1 MKTEN
6 KYWLYLEPYS
16 FVFSGA
22 NGSLVYNTL
31 NGEVIGFPMNTPM
44 QSVVNGLLDV
54 TNGYCVPIES
64 SCLERQEVLEFLK
77 KLRNSFSGDI
87 IRAMGDKPFIIPPVC
102 HIVENQERM
111 IKEHESSSR
120 RFIMDNLSEISL
132 FFSCDDTDFSSCSKY
147 KYTLQYL
154 HCIPFV
160 GESLDYG
167 YYHKLFRSIKPLKV
181 GVVNILC
188 ENINTYK
195 NWNLLCRDLKEL
207 DVKKVFYLEYS
218 DRISIDSIYTLQI
231 DDNTSIKINIYP
243 PYNEKQ
249 LIKYIGELEGKGLK
263 IEWDFGLKSEDDL
276 NRVNEIVSFC
286 DIRFSMHPLLI
297 DGNID
302 FFEEYVYNNYED
314 IIEYPISKQTIFRR
328 QTLNENFFG
337 KLFILPSGEVY
348 ANLNCKSI
356 GNIKEGSLNEMV
368 YNEMINSTA
377 WFMTRD
383 RDICEDCAYRYLC
396 PSISNY
402 ELVLGKMNMCH
413 VRK

>member
-22 NGSLVYNTL
+22 NGGIVYNTL
-31 NGEVIGFPMNTPM
+31 NGEVISFPINTPM
-44 QSVVNGLLDV
+44 QSVVNSLLDA

-64 SCLERQEVLEFLK
+64 SCLERQEILIFLRR
-77 KLRNSFSGDI
+77 LRSTFSGDI
-87 IRAMGDKPFIIPPVC
+87 VKAMGCKPFIIPPVC

-132 FFSCDDTDFSSCSKY
+132 YFSSDDTNVSSCRKY
-147 KYTLQYL
+147 EFTCQYL
-154 HCIPFV
+154 HCIPFI
-160 GESLDYG
+160 GESLDYS
-167 YYHKLFRSIKPLKV
+167 YYHKLFQSIKPLKV
-181 GVVNILC
+181 GVINILC
-188 ENINTYK
+188 EKIDVYK
-195 NWNLLCRDLKEL
+195 HWDVLCHDLKSL
-207 DVKKVFYLEYS
+207 DVKKVIYLEYS
-218 DRISIDSIYTLQI
+218 DKISIDSISTLQI

-243 PYNEKQ
+243 PYNEKL
-249 LIKYIGELEGKGLK
+249 LIKHIGELGDKGLK
-263 IEWDFGLKSEDDL
+263 IEWAFGLKSEDDL
-276 NRVNEIVSFC
+276 NRVNEILSFC
-286 DIRFSMHPLLI
+286 DIRFSMHPLLV
-297 DGNID
+297 DGNMD
-302 FFEEYVYNNYED
+302 FFEKYVYNNYED

-337 KLFILPSGEVY
+337 KLFVLPSGEVY
-348 ANLNCKSI
+348 ANLNCKPLGS
-356 GNIKEGSLNEMV
+356 IKENSLNEMV

-383 RDICEDCAYRYLC
+383 KCVCKDCEYRYLC

-402 ELVLGKMNMCH
+402 ELVLGKPNMCH
-413 VRK
+413 VYK